1 PTAAKA
7 ALDQLPAFAPHAPLY
22 RLPVPHITV
31 GLQQRGQ
38 GQQPRFDRRFAPR
51 LRAIAL
57 GQSRLKGG
65 VEKLMAYGAQKDKEL
80 PRFLGALGN
89 FLFFRAQLDRRIPH
103 DRLLTGEGSH
113 LSSPYQIIDT
123 PILSTLYDP
132 LSKCSV
138 SELMLRLCCLLQT
151 VELGICESPLTGLK
165 LGQQCGQFG
174 TVKLPLKRRR
184 VLIGKLFI

>member
-1 PTAAKA
+1 
-7 ALDQLPAFAPHAPLY
+7 
-22 RLPVPHITV
+22 
-31 GLQQRGQ
+31 
-38 GQQPRFDRRFAPR
+38 
-51 LRAIAL
+51 
-57 GQSRLKGG
+57 
-65 VEKLMAYGAQKDKEL
+65 MAYGAQKDKEL

-123 PILSTLYDP
+123 PILSTLYYP

-184 VLIGKLFI
+184 VLIGKLFIQGQPEPDGFQVGKIIGRQHLPLDDREVDFHLIEPTGVDRRMDQNDPSIDLTQPLL